1 VLEPRQL
8 AIGLRG
14 VELAAWALVGLEA
27 PERAPHQQRQPRHL
41 RGHRRGGRFVRPRQR
56 QTIGL
61 HGLHDTTSPVPQT
74 MSAAMFAIVGPT
86 ASGKTDLSLRVAERI
101 GAEIVSCDSMQLYRE
116 LDVGTAKPTAA
127 ERARVPHHMVDLLAP
142 NETYSAARYAE
153 DADRAVADIVARGR
167 RVLVVG
173 GTGLYLR
180 ALRFGLFAAP
190 PRDDGLR
197 RQLLDEEARTS
208 GILHLKL
215 RAVDPRAAERIAP
228 ADLVRLVRALEV
240 HTLTGVPISEHH
252 ARHAA
257 EPRHPIQVML
267 LDPPRERLE
276 TRIAARVDVMLAGG
290 LVEETRRVR
299 QKWGAAVASLGAVG
313 YAEVCQ
319 LLDGTL
325 AANALPDA
333 IFRATRRYSR
343 RQRTWF
349 AKEPGVHRF
358 GGPDELGRAIDAL
371 CRP

>member
-1 VLEPRQL
+1 MIPY
-8 AIGLRG
+8 
-14 VELAAWALVGLEA
+14 AAV
-27 PERAPHQQRQPRHL
+27 PE
-41 RGHRRGGRFVRPRQR
+41 
-56 QTIGL
+56 TI
-61 HGLHDTTSPVPQT
+61 
-74 MSAAMFAIVGPT
+74 FAIVGPT
-86 ASGKTDLSLRVAERI
+86 ASGKTDAALGVAERL

-116 LDVGTAKPTAA
+116 LDVGTAKPSPA
-127 ERARVPHHMVDLLAP
+127 ERARVPHHLVDVLPPDA
-142 NETYSAARYAE
+142 TYSAAQYAA
-153 DADRAVADIVARGR
+153 DADRAIADILARGR
-167 RVLVVG
+167 RVLIVG

-190 PRDDGLR
+190 PRDEALR
-197 RQLLDEEARTS
+197 RTLLDEEARTS

-252 ARHAA
+252 ARHVTA
-257 EPRHPIQVML
+257 PRHPIEVML
-267 LDPPRERLE
+267 LDPPRDRLE
-276 TRIAARVDVMLAGG
+276 ARIASRVDVMLAGG
-290 LVEETRRVR
+290 LVDETRRIR
-299 QKWGAAVASLGAVG
+299 SKWGVGTTGLGAVG

-333 IFRATRRYSR
+333 IFRSTRRYAR

-349 AKEPGVHRF
+349 GKEPGARRF
-358 GGPDELGRAIDAL
+358 ASADELGRAIDAA